1 MLQNFLK
8 KIRKTKYANQANTNH
23 SSNHQ
28 NIFKSAKNFLENHNT
43 KECSSKTTL
52 SKGLGNI
59 LNRKKTSKQQYNV
72 CKAKL
77 SLEVHDI
84 KWGAKF
90 LREKKSEAIIQPLP
104 G

>member
-8 KIRKTKYANQANTNH
+8 KIGKTKYANQANTNH

>member
-1 MLQNFLK
+1 MLQKFLQ
-8 KIRKTKYANQANTNH
+8 KIRKKKYANQANTNH